1 MNNTV
6 IKKVTAASGP
16 DMVRETAKC
25 EKGRAKTQRLLS
37 YVFLHGEKRVFLVHR
52 GSAPAV

>member
-1 MNNTV
+1 MNNSV

-16 DMVRETAKC
+16 DMVREPAKC
-25 EKGRAKTQRLLS
+25 ENGEAKTQRLLS
-37 YVFLHGEKRVFLVHR
+37 YVFLHGEKRVCLVQR